1 MRWRDLLLGVLI
13 VLLLWQIAAWLVDNP
28 ILPPPLPV
36 LATFWDELIHGD
48 LALHFA
54 VSVWRV
60 MASLV
65 LALLLA
71 VPAGLAL
78 GQSRRLNALF
88 APLIYIGYPIP
99 KVVLL
104 PIFLLLLGIG
114 DLSKIALITTI
125 LFFQILV
132 VVRDEASAIRP
143 ELVASV
149 RSLGAGRM
157 ALFRYVYAP
166 ASVPAILTALRL
178 SVGTAVAVLFLAE
191 SIATT
196 SGLGYYIMIESWSR
210 VAYKQMYAGVIAM
223 SIMGLALY
231 YLADWLERR
240 LAPWL
245 FLDKN

>member
-1 MRWRDLLLGVLI
+1 MRWRQLLIGILLVLMM
-13 VLLLWQIAAWLVDNP
+13 WQILAWLLDNP
-28 ILPPPLPV
+28 VLPPPLPV
-36 LATFWDELIHGD
+36 LVTFADELINGN
-48 LALHFA
+48 LGKHFL
-54 VSVWRV
+54 VSLWRV
-60 MASLV
+60 AASLF

-71 VPAGLAL
+71 VPVGLAL
-78 GQSRRLNALF
+78 GQSQRLNAFF

-157 ALFRYVYAP
+157 ALFRFVYAP
-166 ASVPAILTALRL
+166 ASTPAILTALRL

-210 VAYKQMYAGVIAM
+210 VAYKEMYAGVIAM
-223 SIMGLALY
+223 SILGLSLY

-245 FLDKN
+245 FLK

>member
-1 MRWRDLLLGVLI
+1 MRWRDLLIGILI
-13 VLLLWQIAAWLVDNP
+13 VLALWQLLAWALANP

-36 LATFWDELIHGD
+36 LATFVDELINGE
-48 LALHFA
+48 LARHFA

-60 MASLV
+60 MASLA
-65 LALLLA
+65 LALALA

-78 GQSRRLNALF
+78 GQSPRLNAFF

-104 PIFLLLLGIG
+104 PVFLLLLGIG
-114 DLSKIALITTI
+114 DVSKIALIATI

-132 VVRDEASAIRP
+132 VVRDEAGAIRP

-149 RSLGAGRM
+149 RSLGAGRR
-157 ALFRYVYAP
+157 ALFRFVYAP

-210 VAYKQMYAGVIAM
+210 VAYEEMYAGVIAM
-223 SIMGLALY
+223 SILGLALY

-245 FLDKN
+245 FLT